1 MSYYGSDPTAT
12 DGEGDVLEASTT
24 IDDVDADSGE

>member
-1 MSYYGSDPTAT
+1 MGYYGSEPTAV
-12 DGEGDVLEASTT
+12 DGESDVLEASTT